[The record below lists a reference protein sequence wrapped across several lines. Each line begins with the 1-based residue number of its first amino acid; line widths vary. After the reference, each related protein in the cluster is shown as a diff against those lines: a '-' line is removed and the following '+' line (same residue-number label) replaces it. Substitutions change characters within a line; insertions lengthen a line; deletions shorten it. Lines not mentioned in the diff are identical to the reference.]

1 MAILSTAKVVGMLV
15 SAKKTGKQ
23 ILNAA
28 GEYVAEVVEDFVSGF
43 MGHGWRIWEYV
54 KGLWRLEID
63 SIVVRGTMTVFE
75 LLIQKIRAVKGA
87 LGITQACGK
96 IKTANLDT
104 GGENWLITIEDEM
117 SFVAHDIIRCQ
128 NWTGNGIKGYWV
140 EISEIRKIDG
150 VDTIVIPVSEFTGG
164 IGYVEGMEAVKPDLS
179 GMTTPAE
186 GDEIIQFGN
195 SQNTNRQSAIYLH
208 ADEGGQPAIDILFG
222 INSKSFY
229 GCVKMRVGGDIPG
242 ADGLKGFYCENG
254 MIKGTDISGH
264 TVYCIHPNGSA
275 EFGDGSAKFNTDK
288 SGSIAGGAIS
298 WVWNADEDKFIT
310 SLGNVVIKWE
320 NLDDEVKENLKGES
334 GIGIKET
341 DVEYAIS
348 TSNTISP
355 TIGWQTTSPVWVD
368 GKYIWSRTKIVYTDA
383 SVKYTSAVCI
393 TGGKGASGDEGKG
406 ISSIVE
412 QYYLS
417 SSSSSLIG
425 GVWGTQRPAW
435 KNGWYIWTRSV
446 ITYTDDTSTTT
457 EAICVTGEKGS
468 DGIGISSSDVEYAKS
483 SSSTVAPTAGWQ
495 TTAPTWENGKYIW
508 SRTKIVYTDDSV
520 KYTSAVCIT
529 GGKGASGDNGK
540 GIQSIIEQY
549 YLSSS
554 SSSLIGGGWQN
565 TSPAWKDGW
574 YIWTRS
580 VITYTDNTNTT
591 TEAICVTGGKGAD
604 GQDAVIF
611 AIEFYM
617 NGIQVQNIPCD
628 IHFKPIGGNILTARL
643 YRISGDSKNLFSA
656 SKWIVTFLKNGSE
669 IISWNVPEV
678 PTASVN
684 IALDRSFEYD
694 SVWVQ
699 PYRAIGAE
707 TIVSG
712 SISKVMANV
721 PEWLTGWDTN
731 KVQIGSEYMI
741 SPKLFTGVNTGTAE
755 KPILTGIVQGDKCIT
770 IDDVERSGI
779 FALAENEIIFALDA
793 KDGSGSLAKGTTY
806 WDKFGQTYRK
816 TREIIV
822 WRRLAEEIQAIRDE
836 IENPEDYPD
845 EYDLNLEYG
854 TYLIAHSGD
863 MGMDLYVNLPDPAE
877 CPGLIIDVY
886 DMPRTR
892 VLLYW
897 AKFRCKI
904 SPILKANAAGVY
916 EPVVVDDPGRMKF
929 GSSAI
934 RSEKYNDVYRWIAD
948 SDFVTVNV

>member
-1 MAILSTAKVVGMLV
+1 MAGLV
-15 SAKKTGKQ
+15 STGIAGFIASAKFTGKKV
-23 ILNAA
+23 LNAA
-28 GEYVAEVVEDFVSGF
+28 GEMVSEMVENFMSGF
-43 MGHGWRIWEYV
+43 AGYGWKIWEYV
-54 KGLWRLEID
+54 AGKWKLEID

-96 IKTANLDT
+96 IKTAGLDES
-104 GGENWLITIEDEM
+104 GENWLITIEDEM
-117 SFVAHDIIRCQ
+117 SFVAHDFIRCQ
-128 NWTGNGIKGYWV
+128 DWTGNGIKGYWV
-140 EISEIRKIDG
+140 EISEICKIGG
-150 VDTIVIPVSEFTGG
+150 VDTIVIPVSEF
-164 IGYVEGMEAVKPDLS
+164 IGSIDYVNGMEAVIPDLS
-179 GMTTPAE
+179 SMTTPAI

-195 SQNTNRQSAIYLH
+195 SQNVTRQSAIYLH

-264 TVYCIHPNGSA
+264 TVYCIHPDGSA

-298 WVWNADEDKFIT
+298 WVWDADQGKFIT

-334 GIGIKET
+334 GTGIKEA
-341 DVEYAIS
+341 DVEYSIS
-348 TSNTISP
+348 TSNTTPP
-355 TIGWQTTSPVWVD
+355 TTGWQTTSPVWVD
-368 GKYIWSRTKIVYTDA
+368 GKYIWSRTKIVYTDD

-457 EAICVTGEKGS
+457 EAICVTG
-468 DGIGISSSDVEYAKS
+468 
-483 SSSTVAPTAGWQ
+483 
-495 TTAPTWENGKYIW
+495 
-508 SRTKIVYTDDSV
+508 
-520 KYTSAVCIT
+520 
-529 GGKGASGDNGK
+529 
-540 GIQSIIEQY
+540 
-549 YLSSS
+549 
-554 SSSLIGGGWQN
+554 
-565 TSPAWKDGW
+565 
-574 YIWTRS
+574 
-580 VITYTDNTNTT
+580 
-591 TEAICVTGGKGAD
+591 GKGAD
-604 GQDAVIF
+604 AVMYVV
-611 AIEFYM
+611 EFYI
-617 NGIQVQNIPCD
+617 NGLQVHNITCD
-628 IHFKPIGGNILTARL
+628 IHSKPIDGNVLVAKLFRITGQTKEPYSAGRWLVNHRL
-643 YRISGDSKNLFSA
+643 NGTEMSDMDYPSPRNTLDIAIVNVGSFDSVSVDISGGSDPDDPEISA
-656 SKWIVTFLKNGSE
+656 SGT
-669 IISWNVPEV
+669 
-678 PTASVN
+678 
-684 IALDRSFEYD
+684 IA
-694 SVWVQ
+694 
-699 PYRAIGAE
+699 
-707 TIVSG
+707 
-712 SISKVMANV
+712 KVMANV
-721 PEWLTGWDTN
+721 PDWLTGWDTN
-731 KVQIGSEYMI
+731 KVQIGSTYMI

-755 KPILTGIVQGDKCIT
+755 EPILTGIVQGDKCIT

-793 KDGSGSLAKGTTY
+793 QDGSGSLAKGTTY

-816 TREIIV
+816 TRDIII
-822 WRRLAEEIQAIRDE
+822 WRILSKEIQAIRDE

-854 TYLIAHSGD
+854 TYLVAHSGD
-863 MGMDLYVNLPDPAE
+863 MGMDFYVNLPDPAE

-897 AKFRCKI
+897 AKFRCKV
-904 SPILKANAAGVY
+904 SPILKSNSSGGY
-916 EPVVVDDPGRMKF
+916 DPVVVSDPGRMVF
-929 GSSAI
+929 GSSVI
-934 RSEKYNDVYRWIAD
+934 RSEMYNDGYRWIAD
-948 SDFVTVNV
+948 SDFVTVNA

>member
-1 MAILSTAKVVGMLV
+1 MAILSTAKIVGMLV

-23 ILNAA
+23 ILNAT

-43 MGHGWRIWEYV
+43 MGHGWKIWEYV

-75 LLIQKIRAVKGA
+75 LLIQKIRAIKGA

-96 IKTANLDT
+96 IKTADLDT

-140 EISEIRKIDG
+140 EISEIRKVDG
-150 VDTIVIPVSEFTGG
+150 IDTIVIPVNEFTGG
-164 IGYVEGMEAVKPDLS
+164 IGYVDGMEAVKPDLS

-254 MIKGTDISGH
+254 MIKGTDTSGH
-264 TVYCIHPNGSA
+264 VVYCIHPDGSA
-275 EFGDGSAKFNTDK
+275 EFGDGSAKFNTNK
-288 SGSIAGGAIS
+288 SGHIAGGAIS
-298 WVWNADEDKFIT
+298 WEWSEEKNMFICT
-310 SLGNVVIKWE
+310 MGEGVIIKWD
-320 NLDDEVKENLKGES
+320 NLDDETKENLKGES

-348 TSNTISP
+348 TSNTTSP
-355 TIGWQTTSPVWVD
+355 TTGWQTTSPIWVD
-368 GKYIWSRTKIVYTDA
+368 GKYIWSRTRIVYTDD
-383 SVKYTSAVCI
+383 SVIYTSAVCI

-406 ISSIVE
+406 VSSIVE

-417 SSSSSLIG
+417 SSSSSLTG
-425 GVWGTQRPAW
+425 GAWSTERPTW

-457 EAICVTGEKGS
+457 EAICVTGEKGN

-483 SSSTVAPTAGWQ
+483 SSSYIVPTTGWQ

-508 SRTKIVYTDDSV
+508 SRTKVVYTDNSI

-529 GGKGASGDNGK
+529 GGKGTSGDDGK

-549 YLSSS
+549 YLSYS
-554 SSSLIGGGWQN
+554 SSSLVGGGWQN
-565 TSPAWKDGW
+565 SSPTWKNGW
-574 YIWTRS
+574 YIWTHS

-591 TEAICVTGGKGAD
+591 TEAICVTGGKGE
-604 GQDAVIF
+604 DAVMYV
-611 AIEFYM
+611 IEFY
-617 NGIQVQNIPCD
+617 IQGLQVHNIACD
-628 IHFKPIGGNILTARL
+628 IHSKPVGGNLLIAKL
-643 YRISGDSKNLFSA
+643 YRIKGNSKELYSAGNWIVNHILNGTEVSDIDSSSPRSSVSINITNVGDFDSISVGVAGGYSPDDPVISA
-656 SKWIVTFLKNGSE
+656 SG
-669 IISWNVPEV
+669 II
-678 PTASVN
+678 A
-684 IALDRSFEYD
+684 
-694 SVWVQ
+694 
-699 PYRAIGAE
+699 
-707 TIVSG
+707 
-712 SISKVMANV
+712 KVMANV

-731 KVQIGSEYMI
+731 KVQIGSTYMI

-755 KPILTGIVQGDKCIT
+755 EPILTGIVQGDKCIT

-779 FALAENEIIFALDA
+779 FALVENEIIFELDA
-793 KDGSGSLAKGTTY
+793 KNGSGSLAKGTTS

-816 TREIIV
+816 TRDIIV
-822 WRRLAEEIQAIRDE
+822 WRRLSDEMQAILDK
-836 IENPEDYPD
+836 IEDPEEERPD

-854 TYLIAHSGD
+854 TYLMAHNPT
-863 MGMDLYVNLPDPAE
+863 LNFFVNLPDPAE
-877 CPGLIIDVY
+877 CKGLILDVY

-892 VLLYW
+892 ALIYW

-904 SPILKANAAGVY
+904 SPILRRNSTGAY
-916 EPVVVDDPGRMKF
+916 EAVVVSDPGRKEF
-929 GSSAI
+929 GSSI
-934 RSEKYNDVYRWIAD
+934 IQSVQYNDSWRWIAD
-948 SDFVTVNV
+948 SSFEVVNSN